1 MRHTLFQRQVFCDVQ
16 QPLHCKD
23 CTYVSDER
31 GPQHNWQKC
40 LYSCCCICTHPSLL
54 HSGMMAMHLLN
65 RLLLHTFHF
74 AVIEG
79 CELIVCYIDHYSS
92 YTPSICLGQCW
103 RTIGPNIQ
111 AEEWTPHLLQFTGL
125 FSLLNHCRLT
135 IVHCVA
141 VSSIN

>member
-65 RLLLHTFHF
+65 HLLLHTFHF

-79 CELIVCYIDHYSS
+79 CELIVCYIVLLYPQHLFGTVLENDWTKYPGRGMDPPFTAIHWAVFVTEPLSADHCALCSS
-92 YTPSICLGQCW
+92 
-103 RTIGPNIQ
+103 
-111 AEEWTPHLLQFTGL
+111 
-125 FSLLNHCRLT
+125 
-135 IVHCVA
+135 
-141 VSSIN
+141 